1 MPAATEILAINKMG
15 IVIGY
20 DSIFK
25 KQVHCSD
32 DWMTYARKKHGTKD
46 LVNIWG
52 EEKRVL
58 HENIILPFS
67 SCLIAP
73 TTGQQTI
80 VIYIFSAE

>member
-1 MPAATEILAINKMG
+1 MIDC
-15 IVIGY
+15 
-20 DSIFK
+20 DSVFK
-25 KQVHCSD
+25 KQIHCSEE
-32 DWMTYARKKHGTKD
+32 WMTNAGKKHGTND

-52 EEKRVL
+52 EEKTVH

-73 TTGQQTI
+73 TTGQQKI